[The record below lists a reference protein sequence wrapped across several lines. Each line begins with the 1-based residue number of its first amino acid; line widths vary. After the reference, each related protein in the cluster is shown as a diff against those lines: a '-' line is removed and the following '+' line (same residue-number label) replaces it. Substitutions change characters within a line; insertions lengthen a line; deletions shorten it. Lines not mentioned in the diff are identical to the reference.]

1 VGERSRKALAVA
13 GSTLLHVAPLVYG
26 MLGFTPKIDIDFELE
41 FTEVELIDPDQIQG
55 TSPPPPVKPAPVPPA
70 PEVKPTPPD
79 PTPTPEPAPKPEP
92 PKPEPE
98 KPQHDLGKKT
108 SEVDQLGPTNST
120 YFVMLVPK
128 KIRKL
133 SFADKALDIM
143 APLPDFQYLIAGGGF
158 DALRDFDHIVV
169 ASPDLRDW
177 RQTFLAVDYRV
188 SRDEVQR
195 AIERAAAA
203 NDEQI
208 EWIEEKGI
216 IRGNPKP
223 IAEGEP
229 DVDGRWFVL
238 LEDKIAVYVREEFL
252 PHILEEEVGDDKTAG
267 NYVANLTKLRTF
279 AARQPTAGM
288 QVVLKDMN
296 RAIKKSKL
304 PFELPDTIEL
314 SAEAVEDPELL
325 VRGEF
330 ASVVEAKSFEK
341 WWKEAVPAY
350 LDSSLQLKI
359 AKGMI
364 YDPVEI
370 ERNDTEIKLRA
381 QFTKKQATLILT
393 LIADSSAKFLKKK
406 PEELAELRAQR
417 KENWLK
423 RKNGKLPP
431 SALDGDA
438 PNDSKTPAP
447 TPTPGSDG
455 GDAGSEP
462 AETPPEPPANPL

>member
-1 VGERSRKALAVA
+1 VGNRSRKSFAAA
-13 GSTLLHVAPLVYG
+13 GSLILHLAPLAYG
-26 MLGFTPKIDIDFELE
+26 LLGWSPQIDVDFELE

-55 TSPPPPVKPAPVPPA
+55 TSPPPPVKAAPVPPT
-70 PEVKPTPPD
+70 PEVKPATPPE
-79 PTPTPEPAPKPEP
+79 PVPTPEPAPKPEP

-98 KPQHDLGKKT
+98 KPTHDLGKKT

-188 SRDEVQR
+188 SREEVQR
-195 AIERAAAA
+195 AIERAATA
-203 NDEQI
+203 NDESV
-208 EWIEEKGI
+208 EWIEENGI

-229 DVDGRWFVL
+229 DVDSRWFVL

-252 PHILEEEVGDDKTAG
+252 PHILQDEVGEDKTAG

-279 AARQPTAGM
+279 AARQPTAGL
-288 QVVLKDMN
+288 QVVLKEMK
-296 RAIKKSKL
+296 RALKKSTL
-304 PFELPDTIEL
+304 PFEIPDTIEL

-325 VRGEF
+325 IRGEF
-330 ASVVEAKSFEK
+330 SSVVEAKAFEK
-341 WWKEAVPAY
+341 WWNETVPAFF
-350 LDSSLQLKI
+350 DKSLQLKI
-359 AKGMI
+359 AKGMF

-370 ERNDTEIKLRA
+370 ERDDKEIKLRA
-381 QFTKKQATLILT
+381 QFTTKQATLILT
-393 LIADSSAKFLKKK
+393 FIADNNAKYLKKT
-406 PEELAELRAQR
+406 PEQLAELREQR
-417 KENWLK
+417 KANWLK
-423 RKNGKLPP
+423 RKGGKLPP
-431 SALDGDA
+431 SALDGDKPADDAKA
-438 PNDSKTPAP
+438 PSEPAP
-447 TPTPGSDG
+447 D
-455 GDAGSEP
+455 P
-462 AETPPEPPANPL
+462 AETPPPEPAVDPQ

>member
-1 VGERSRKALAVA
+1 M
-13 GSTLLHVAPLVYG
+13 LLHVAPLVYG
-26 MLGFTPKIDIDFELE
+26 LLGFNPTIDVDFELE

-55 TSPPPPVKPAPVPPA
+55 TSPPPPVKPLPAPPVPDA
-70 PEVKPTPPD
+70 KPTPPE

-98 KPQHDLGKKT
+98 KPTNDLGKKT

-188 SRDEVQR
+188 SRAEVQA

-203 NDEQI
+203 NEEKV
-208 EWIEEKGI
+208 EWIEENGI
-216 IRGNPKP
+216 IRGNPRP
-223 IAEGEP
+223 IDDDEP
-229 DVDGRWFVL
+229 DVDTRWFVL
-238 LEDKIAVYVREEFL
+238 LEDKVAVYVREEFL
-252 PHILEEEVGDDKTAG
+252 PHILKDEVGDDKTAG
-267 NYVANLTKLRTF
+267 NYVANLAKLRTF

-288 QVVLKDMN
+288 QVVLKEMK
-296 RAIKKSKL
+296 RALKKSTL

-330 ASVVEAKSFEK
+330 ASVVEAKAFEK
-341 WWKEAVPAY
+341 WWNETVPAFF
-350 LDSSLQLKI
+350 DKSLQLKI
-359 AKGMI
+359 AKGMF
-364 YDPVEI
+364 YDAVEI
-370 ERNDTEIKLRA
+370 ERNDKEIKLRA
-381 QFTKKQATLILT
+381 QFTAKQATLILT
-393 LIADSSAKFLKKK
+393 FIADNNAKYLKKSTEK
-406 PEELAELRAQR
+406 LAELRALR

-431 SALDGDA
+431 SALDGDE
-438 PNDSKTPAP
+438 PMQPKEPAP
-447 TPTPGSDG
+447 PAGDASG
-455 GDAGSEP
+455 GDP
-462 AETPPEPPANPL
+462 AETPPVTPPADPQ